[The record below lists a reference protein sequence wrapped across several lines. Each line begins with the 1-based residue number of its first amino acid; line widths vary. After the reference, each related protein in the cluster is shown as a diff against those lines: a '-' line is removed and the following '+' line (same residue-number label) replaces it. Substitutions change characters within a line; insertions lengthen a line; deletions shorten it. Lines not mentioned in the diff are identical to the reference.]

1 MCVCVPCTLYCLCVC
16 APRYNTPNSHLIS
29 LPRPLALLTAPVH
42 AILPPIALG
51 LRNYYGDDADAT
63 PRVCWV
69 PHILCSISCHISPPP
84 SPLLPSLSR
93 AARKMNR
100 VQFVNT
106 NFASQD
112 VIQRKFDQ
120 FLSDLA

>member
-1 MCVCVPCTLYCLCVC
+1 M
-16 APRYNTPNSHLIS
+16 
-29 LPRPLALLTAPVH
+29 H
-42 AILPPIALG
+42 AILPPLALG
-51 LRNYYGDDADAT
+51 LCTNYGDDADAT
-63 PRVCWV
+63 PRVLGSSYFMFHFL
-69 PHILCSISCHISPPP
+69 PHFPSAFSP
-84 SPLLPSLSR
+84 SPRSLSR